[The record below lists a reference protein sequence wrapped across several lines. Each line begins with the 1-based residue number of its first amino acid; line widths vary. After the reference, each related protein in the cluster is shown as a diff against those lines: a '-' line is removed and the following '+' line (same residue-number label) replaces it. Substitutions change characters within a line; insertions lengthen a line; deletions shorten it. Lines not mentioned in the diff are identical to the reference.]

1 MERIDRPASSLV
13 AVAAALLALAA
24 PARATMLPPSERLDP
39 VRPALERTLDQAA
52 RDGLPSDLIVRKV
65 REGLAKGAA
74 PEVIRAAAERLAR
87 SLADA
92 DQFLRAHRK
101 GADPALLRALAE
113 ARSAAI
119 DLEVVAPL
127 VDCDASDAALARAV
141 DALTEL
147 VLRGYPSQAA
157 ALVIKEA
164 LARDPSAV
172 GQVVAGV
179 EALRAG
185 RKLAHRDALEAFAR
199 SLAPRTASAP

>member
-13 AVAAALLALAA
+13 AVAAALVALVA
-24 PARATMLPPSERLDP
+24 PARATMLPSSERLDP
-39 VRPALERTLDQAA
+39 VRSALERTLDQAA

-65 REGLAKGAA
+65 REGLAKGAP

-119 DLEVVAPL
+119 DLDVVVAPL
-127 VDCDASDAALARAV
+127 ADCDASDAALARAV
-141 DALTEL
+141 DVLTEL
-147 VLRGYPSQAA
+147 TLRGYPSQGA

-164 LARDPSAV
+164 LVRDPSAV

-199 SLAPRTASAP
+199 SPTK